1 MTEAKK
7 DISNISQEER
17 ASPAKAESDPNL
29 VQFTPN
35 DPANPRNWSAG
46 KKRFLVCL
54 CCSLNVLLGASI
66 SAIPSAGEQVGE
78 TFGIS
83 DELVTLGLSLFVL
96 GIAIGVS
103 FSRRSTYCEAY
114 RWSSR

>member
-1 MTEAKK
+1 MEVSK
-7 DISNISQEER
+7 DISQQER
-17 ASPAKAESDPNL
+17 VPSAKADPNL
-29 VQFTPN
+29 VQFAPQ

-66 SAIPSAGEQVGE
+66 SAVPSAGEQIGE
-78 TFGIS
+78 TFDIG

-96 GIAIGVS
+96 GIAIGVRVP
-103 FSRRSTYCEAY
+103 FGYNPRVC
-114 RWSSR
+114 